1 VLCLLVAFGATAGG
15 VLNKGDNPMKNA
27 CGDNHEHYY
36 MDELVPRKL
45 NYLSAGPPKPRVP
58 EPSKPEQPFPHPA
71 VDTEEENR

>member
-1 VLCLLVAFGATAGG
+1 
-15 VLNKGDNPMKNA
+15 MKNA